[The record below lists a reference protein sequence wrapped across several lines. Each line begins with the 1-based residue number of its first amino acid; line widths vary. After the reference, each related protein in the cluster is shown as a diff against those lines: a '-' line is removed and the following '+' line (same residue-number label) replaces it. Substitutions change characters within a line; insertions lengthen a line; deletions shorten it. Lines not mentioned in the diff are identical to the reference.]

1 MKTEDEYDDDCE
13 LIDEEQELIDSD
25 DDDDDSEIADD
36 DELID
41 EDDDEIAD
49 DDELIDEDDDEIADD
64 DDGEVIADDDE
75 IVYEDNDIVNGDD
88 IDIVDDND
96 DDETVSDF
104 KAIKKKKLILNIV
117 KIKSTYKNYK
127 YYKDTSS
134 IDTVLREKVKQQLF
148 ELLDSKKNSE
158 TFEKYLFI
166 LSTSFVCET
175 SSDLKIV
182 YMDNARNLIGY
193 LLPLENPSEK
203 NLTYVLDILKQNKL
217 NYKSEFY
224 ETYDENIKQEL
235 KKVQIPVE
243 IIEGIFSCPKCHQKF
258 TQHYSIQTRRSDEP
272 PTIFIHCLTKGC
284 LHKWRKG

>member
-1 MKTEDEYDDDCE
+1 M
-13 LIDEEQELIDSD
+13 DSD
-25 DDDDDSEIADD
+25 DDEDDNNDNDIADDLSEDDNNDNEIVDD

-41 EDDDEIAD
+41 ENE
-49 DDELIDEDDDEIADD
+49 
-64 DDGEVIADDDE
+64 GEVIADEDDE
-75 IVYEDNDIVNGDD
+75 IVYEDNDISNGDD

-96 DDETVSDF
+96 DEGETISDF

-127 YYKDTSS
+127 YYKDISS

-148 ELLDSKKNSE
+148 ELLGSKKNSE
-158 TFEKYLFI
+158 TFEKYLFM
-166 LSTSFVCET
+166 LSTSFVGET
-175 SSDLKIV
+175 SSDFKIV
-182 YMDNARNLIGY
+182 YMDNTRNLIGY

-203 NLTYVLDILKQNKL
+203 NLTYVLDILKKNKL

-243 IIEGIFSCPKCHQKF
+243 IIEGIFSCPKCHNKF

>member
-1 MKTEDEYDDDCE
+1 MKTEDEYDDDDDCE
-13 LIDEEQELIDSD
+13 LIDEEEELMDSD
-25 DDDDDSEIADD
+25 DLSEDDNNDNEITDDLSEDDNNDNEIVDD

-41 EDDDEIAD
+41 ENE
-49 DDELIDEDDDEIADD
+49 
-64 DDGEVIADDDE
+64 GEVIADEDDE
-75 IVYEDNDIVNGDD
+75 IVYEENDIVNGDN
-88 IDIVDDND
+88 IDIVDEND
-96 DDETVSDF
+96 DEGETVSDF

-243 IIEGIFSCPKCHQKF
+243 IIEGIFSCPKCHNKF

>member
-1 MKTEDEYDDDCE
+1 MKTEDEYDDDDDCE
-13 LIDEEQELIDSD
+13 LIDEEEELMDSD
-25 DDDDDSEIADD
+25 DDEDDNNDNDIADDLSEDDNNDNEIVDD

-41 EDDDEIAD
+41 ENE
-49 DDELIDEDDDEIADD
+49 
-64 DDGEVIADDDE
+64 GEVIADEDDE
-75 IVYEDNDIVNGDD
+75 IVYEDNDISNGDD

-96 DDETVSDF
+96 DEGETISDF

-127 YYKDTSS
+127 YYKDISS

-148 ELLDSKKNSE
+148 ELLGSKKNSE
-158 TFEKYLFI
+158 TFEKYLFM
-166 LSTSFVCET
+166 LSTSFVGET
-175 SSDLKIV
+175 SSDFKIV
-182 YMDNARNLIGY
+182 YMDNTRNLIGY

-203 NLTYVLDILKQNKL
+203 NLTYVLDILKKNKL

-243 IIEGIFSCPKCHQKF
+243 IIEGIFSCPKCHNKF